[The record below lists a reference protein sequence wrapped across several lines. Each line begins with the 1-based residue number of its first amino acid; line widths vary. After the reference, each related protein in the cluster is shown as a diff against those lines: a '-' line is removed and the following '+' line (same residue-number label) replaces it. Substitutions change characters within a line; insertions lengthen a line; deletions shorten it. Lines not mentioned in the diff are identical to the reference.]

1 MQYILLFGIKSML
14 TITDKNLKVIKL
26 KFVSKLIKIYTP
38 WLQLQVQVL
47 EVYLLSQK

>member
-1 MQYILLFGIKSML
+1 MQYILLFIIKSML

-26 KFVSKLIKIYTP
+26 KFVSKLIKIYTS

-47 EVYLLSQK
+47 EAYLLSQK